1 MNTQQNIAQT
11 QEKFIINLAP
21 SIARRVGG
29 ADRKILVRAY
39 LKLFNGF
46 SFVNWS
52 NGHTLGR
59 AWQTAFS
66 QCDAFTKNRNP
77 GNLAA
82 SYLAS
87 VFASHKKYWSRVIMT
102 YRHSVRKIDQDGQE
116 AHKIRARGMEMI
128 RGAMDTIN
136 LILARYDERAKEVIT
151 EQSQSA
157 PAPKSPAPAP
167 APKAASAPKS
177 PAPAPAPKAASAPK
191 SPAPKSPAP
200 KSPAKTTA
208 PAAMPTKMPV
218 KTLAPVH
225 SGVRPHAKPH
235 ANPNVKAEFNRG
247 QQRVILCAMKLRIR
261 VQNNIANF
269 ARSNTNSRAV

>member
-29 ADRKILVRAY
+29 ADRKILTRAY

-52 NGHTLGR
+52 NGHTLGH

-102 YRHSVRKIDQDGQE
+102 YRHSVRKIDQDGQD

-167 APKAASAPKS
+167 E
-177 PAPAPAPKAASAPK
+177 
-191 SPAPKSPAP
+191 PKSPAP
-200 KSPAKTTA
+200 KSPAKTTV
-208 PAAMPTKMPV
+208 PAAMPTKMPAN
-218 KTLAPVH
+218 TPAPAH
-225 SGVRPHAKPH
+225 SGVRPHATPHEKPRVKPH
-235 ANPNVKAEFNRG
+235 ANPNAKAEFNRG

-269 ARSNTNSRAV
+269 ARNNTNSRAA

>member
-102 YRHSVRKIDQDGQE
+102 YRHSVRKIDQDGQD

-167 APKAASAPKS
+167 APKAAPAPKS
-177 PAPAPAPKAASAPK
+177 PAPA
-191 SPAPKSPAP
+191 PAPKSPAP
-200 KSPAKTTA
+200 KSPAKTTV
-208 PAAMPTKMPV
+208 PAAMPTKSPAN
-218 KTLAPVH
+218 TPAPAH
-225 SGVRPHAKPH
+225 SGVRPHAKPHEKPRVKPH

-269 ARSNTNSRAV
+269 ARNNTNSRAA

>member
-102 YRHSVRKIDQDGQE
+102 YRHSVRKIDQDGQD

-167 APKAASAPKS
+167 APKS
-177 PAPAPAPKAASAPK
+177 PV
-191 SPAPKSPAP
+191 P
-200 KSPAKTTA
+200 KSPAKTPA
-208 PAAMPTKMPV
+208 PA
-218 KTLAPVH
+218 H
-225 SGVRPHAKPH
+225 SGARPHATPHEKPRVKPH

-269 ARSNTNSRAV
+269 ARNNTNSRAA